1 MSEPEKKWVSNADL
15 ELELRALRS
24 DVKLWIL
31 ASVALNQFL
40 ASVEL
45 PSSVTAAVI
54 AAFAVKTVVS
64 LALAKFGGS

>member
-15 ELELRALRS
+15 GLELRALRS

-45 PSSVTAAVI
+45 PSSVTAAAI
-54 AAFAVKTVVS
+54 LAVVAKSAISFV
-64 LALAKFGGS
+64 LARFG

>member
-1 MSEPEKKWVSNADL
+1 MSEPDKKWVTNADL

-40 ASVEL
+40 AGVDL

-54 AAFAVKTVVS
+54 GAFVVKTLVS
-64 LALAKFGGS
+64 LALARLG